1 MIRLID
7 ERVME
12 KLRDK
17 TEEIDLEELIPLVV
31 EWNEGRASKAKCPY
45 CVKPIEKQATK
56 CNHCLSEIEW
66 FKFNGLYGP
75 CKIGEAEEME
85 RPLGMARAIAQA
97 AAVGKRAA
105 LEKERAALEEEKENK
120 IKELKGAICP
130 KCNKP
135 IFAHWEIEQVSGL
148 TVSGLKKFKEKYYRT
163 DTGEFKCREC
173 GSTGCLLIILAI
185 IGFIVLMALLSPN

>member
-12 KLRDK
+12 MLRDK

-31 EWNEGRASKAKCPY
+31 EWIEGRASKAKCPY

-85 RPLGMARAIAQA
+85 RPLAIARATVQVA
-97 AAVGKRAA
+97 AENKRAA
-105 LEKERAALEEEKENK
+105 LKNK
-120 IKELKGAICP
+120 IKELKKAVCP
-130 KCNKP
+130 KCSKP
-135 IFAHWEIEQVSGL
+135 IFARWEIEQASRL
-148 TVSGLKKFKEKYYRT
+148 TVSKLKKFEEGHRINP
-163 DTGEFKCREC
+163 DGEFKCREC
-173 GSTGCLLIILAI
+173 GSEVGIGYFLLFFIGIPLAI
-185 IGFIVLMALLSPN
+185 LVIAIVNALISK

>member
-17 TEEIDLEELIPLVV
+17 TKEIDLEELVPLAV
-31 EWNEGRASKAKCPY
+31 EWREERASRAKCPY

-66 FKFNGLYGP
+66 FQFDGLYGP

-85 RPLGMARAIAQA
+85 RPIVIARAAFQA
-97 AAVGKRAA
+97 ALEGKRASLKA
-105 LEKERAALEEEKENK
+105 AYDKKIEELEEKLCVKCSEHVFTFKSAELEKEIGPESLPKLEQLEESRRVYTR
-120 IKELKGAICP
+120 GGF
-130 KCNKP
+130 KCNSCM
-135 IFAHWEIEQVSGL
+135 QRDRRL
-148 TVSGLKKFKEKYYRT
+148 
-163 DTGEFKCREC
+163 
-173 GSTGCLLIILAI
+173 GCLLVLLLILGL
-185 IGFIVLMALLSPN
+185 IGLMILGRE